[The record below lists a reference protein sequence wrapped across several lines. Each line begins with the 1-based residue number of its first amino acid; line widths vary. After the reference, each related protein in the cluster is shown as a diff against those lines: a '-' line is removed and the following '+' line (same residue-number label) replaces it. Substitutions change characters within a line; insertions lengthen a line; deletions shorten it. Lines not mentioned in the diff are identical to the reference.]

1 MKVIQAQFV
10 EYLAEDGCWET
21 AICTD
26 VTYPCFSILCLDGK
40 IREFKDADEN
50 IKWRL
55 HNA

>member
-10 EYLAEDGCWET
+10 EYLADDGCWET

-26 VTYPCFSILCLDGK
+26 VTEPCFSILCLDGK
-40 IREFKDADEN
+40 IREFTDADEN

-55 HNA
+55 T